1 MRDIFLG
8 GYDSCFAPDTV
19 FSGVDPDGNVIVS
32 LGTAC
37 KPCGDE
43 VIAVQLYQSAGMALK
58 RYSRIAEDELLFHGD
73 LPSDI
78 VLFYSHY
85 SIILDTVQPKIT

>member
-19 FSGVDPDGNVIVS
+19 FTGVDPDGYVIFS
-32 LGTAC
+32 LLGPGQ
-37 KPCGDE
+37 PCGNEIFALQYYDR
-43 VIAVQLYQSAGMALK
+43 AGVALK